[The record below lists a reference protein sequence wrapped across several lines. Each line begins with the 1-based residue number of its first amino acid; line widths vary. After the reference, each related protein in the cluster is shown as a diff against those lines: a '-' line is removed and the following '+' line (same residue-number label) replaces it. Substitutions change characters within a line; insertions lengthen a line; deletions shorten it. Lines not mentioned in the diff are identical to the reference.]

1 MQKAAVIVAG
11 GSGKR
16 MGTELPKQFLAL
28 AGKPILIHT
37 LERFLN
43 FDPTLQLVLVL
54 PEEHLEYWEGISR
67 TFLTK
72 TSFFQR
78 LETCKGG
85 PSRTES
91 VFNGLLCV
99 RDRLRA
105 DEECLVAIHDGV
117 RPFIQEGILQKAYEL
132 AEAKGASVV
141 CVPVKS
147 SMRERL
153 KSGKSQAVDRSRFF
167 HVQTPQTFQLSS
179 IIEAFENRPHNAF
192 TDDASLYDNFGGH
205 VAICEGSYDN
215 IKITTPEDIEMG
227 ESILRRS

>member
-16 MGTELPKQFLAL
+16 MGTELPKQFLSL
-28 AGKPILIHT
+28 AGKPILVHT
-37 LERFLN
+37 VERFLN
-43 FDPTLQLVLVL
+43 FDPTLHLVLVL
-54 PEEHLEYWEGISR
+54 PEEHLERWAEISL
-67 TFLTK
+67 TFFADA
-72 TSFFQR
+72 SYVHR

-91 VFNGLLCV
+91 VFNGLLSV
-99 RDRLRA
+99 RNRLEK

-117 RPFIQEGILQKAYEL
+117 RPFIQEEILKNAYDL
-132 AEAKGASVV
+132 AETKGASVV

-153 KSGKSQAVDRSRFF
+153 ESGKSQAVDRSRFF
-167 HVQTPQTFQLSS
+167 HVQTPQIFQLSN
-179 IIEAFENRPHNAF
+179 IVKAFEKRPHNLF
-192 TDDASLYDNFGGH
+192 TDDASLYDNYGGH